1 MAKQKVS
8 PTNRE
13 VFFGDD
19 EIIVSKTDVTGRII
33 YANEV
38 FVRISGYTVD
48 ETLGQPHSFIR
59 HPDMPRCV
67 FKLLWAA
74 IEAKGEIFAYVK
86 NMTKTGDHYWVL
98 AHVTASLDRNGSIVG
113 YHSNRRK
120 PDPAKVKIVS
130 DLYRDLKQI
139 EDRPSNRKDG
149 MAESYDFL
157 SGVLSEKGVSYDE
170 FVLTL

>member
-1 MAKQKVS
+1 MAKAGVS

-13 VFFGDD
+13 VFFEQG
-19 EIIVSKTDVTGRII
+19 EIIVSKTDPTGRIT
-33 YANEV
+33 YANDI
-38 FVRISGYTVD
+38 FLKISGYTED

-67 FKLLWAA
+67 FRLLWEA
-74 IEAKGEIFAYVK
+74 IQAKGEIFAYVK

-98 AHVTASLDRNGSIVG
+98 AHVTASLDGNNSILG

-120 PDPAKVKIVS
+120 PKPSNVALVS
-130 DLYRDLKQI
+130 ELYKKLKAV

-149 MAESYDFL
+149 LSESYDHL
-157 SGVLSEKGVSYDE
+157 MGVLKDKGVSYDE